1 MAVSVGSRLGPYH
14 VLAQLGAGGMGVVYR
29 ARDARL
35 QRDVAIKV
43 LSESVTSDP
52 ERLARFTREAQL
64 LASLNH
70 PHIAHVYG
78 LEESDGAQAIVM
90 ELVDGEDLSHRLSRG
105 PLPVAE
111 ALAIAKQVAEALEA
125 AHDQG
130 VVHRDLKP
138 ANIRIRPD
146 GSVKVLD
153 FGLATTLAP
162 GPTTPD
168 VDPSTVTTVT
178 SPTISESR
186 VIRGTAAYMSP
197 EQAKGRLA
205 DRRSDIW
212 AFGAV
217 LFEMLSG
224 LRPFA
229 AEDVSETLAAVLMK
243 EPDWSALPATTPP
256 TVVAVLRRCLQ
267 KDRKLRP
274 RDIGDVSLALDGAFA
289 PALPAGVAASDV
301 GAWGGWRRLGLPLAT
316 AVLATALLVGA
327 AAWARWPKPD
337 VRPVTRFAYSL
348 QEGHSL
354 TGLGSSSI
362 ALSPDGRAFA
372 YKTVHG
378 IYVRPLSDLEP
389 RLIPGTPEQPTT
401 FFFSPDGT
409 ALAYSDENEL
419 KRLPIQ
425 GGGPTVIATLQRDA
439 TVSGS
444 WAEDGSILFNDREGI
459 HEIPSAGG
467 SPKLIVARHGDEQFY
482 GPQRL
487 PGDSIL
493 FSVTASGNWNDGQA
507 VVQSLSS
514 GQRTVVVSNARD
526 ARYVRSG
533 HLLYARGDGLFGRA
547 FDPGNPAVAGT
558 EVALVR
564 GIYQSTT
571 NRVANYAVTDSTLVY
586 VRPGAQL
593 RTLVWV
599 DRNGREESIPV
610 PSRPY
615 AYAQLSPDGT
625 RIALDIRD
633 QQNDIW
639 IWDLARQ
646 NLQRLTFDPGLDR
659 GPIWTPDGKRI
670 AFSRTEEDSEAIV
683 WQPADGSGREQV
695 LTKGFDRGS
704 TPSDFTPDGAAIL
717 YVPRDGLY
725 DIGLARIADAPSGGG
740 SLLAG
745 PANESGAA
753 VSPDGRWLAYQ
764 SDETGRYE
772 VYVRPFPAV
781 DSARW
786 QISNA
791 GGDRPLWSRDGREL
805 FYREADGDAIKLM
818 AVSITTST
826 TLAASSPQ
834 MLFRGEYLAPNDGR
848 QVYDVDRRGER
859 FLLIKAADVPGQLR
873 GDSIV
878 VVQDWQQELA
888 RLAAAG
894 N

>member
-1 MAVSVGSRLGPYH
+1 MSVTIGSRLGPYH
-14 VLAQLGAGGMGVVYR
+14 VLAQVGAGGMGVVYR
-29 ARDARL
+29 ARDTRL

-43 LSESVTSDP
+43 LSASVTSDP
-52 ERLARFTREAQL
+52 ERMARFTREAQV

-78 LEESDGAQAIVM
+78 LEGSGGTQAIVM

-105 PLPVAE
+105 PLPLAE
-111 ALAIAKQVAEALEA
+111 ALTIAKQVAEALEA

-162 GPTTPD
+162 APSAPD
-168 VDPSTVTTVT
+168 ADPSTLPTVT

-243 EPDWSALPATTPP
+243 EPAWSALPTTTPP
-256 TVVAVLRRCLQ
+256 TVVAVLRQCLQ

-289 PALPAGVAASDV
+289 PVLPAGVAASGLP
-301 GAWGGWRRLGLPLAT
+301 GAPGWRRLVLPAG
-316 AVLATALLVGA
+316 AGVLATALAIGTI
-327 AAWARWPKPD
+327 AWARWPRHE
-337 VRPVTRFAYSL
+337 VRPVTRFVYAL

-354 TGLGSSSI
+354 TGLAASSI

-372 YKTVHG
+372 YKTIRG
-378 IYVRPLSDLEP
+378 IYVRALSDLEP
-389 RLIPGTPEQPTT
+389 RLIPGTPEQPTA
-401 FFFSPDGT
+401 FFFSPDGSS
-409 ALAYSDENEL
+409 LAYSDDNEL

-439 TVSGS
+439 TVSGT
-444 WAEDGSILFNDREGI
+444 WADDGSILFGDREGI
-459 HEIPSAGG
+459 HEIPAAGG
-467 SPKLIVARHGDEQFY
+467 SPKLLVGRRGDEQFY

-487 PGDSIL
+487 PGDAIL
-493 FSVTASGNWNDGQA
+493 FSQTPTGNWNDGQA
-507 VVQSLSS
+507 VVQSLTS

-533 HLLYARGDGLFGRA
+533 HLFYARGDGLFARV
-547 FDPGNPAVAGT
+547 FDPGHPTAPAT

-564 GIYQSTT
+564 GIYQSAT

-599 DRNGREESIPV
+599 DRNGRETPIAV
-610 PSRPY
+610 PARPY

-646 NLQRLTFDPGLDR
+646 NLQRLTFAPGLDR
-659 GPIWTPDGKRI
+659 GPLWTPDGRRI
-670 AFSRTEEDSEAIV
+670 AFSRTEEESEAIV
-683 WQPADGSGREQV
+683 WLPADGSGKEQL

-704 TPSDFTPDGAAIL
+704 TPSDFTPDGSAIL
-717 YVPRDGLY
+717 YVPRDGPY
-725 DIGLARIADAPSGGG
+725 DIGLAPIADAPTGGG
-740 SLLAG
+740 PLLAG
-745 PANESGAA
+745 PAGELGAA

-772 VYVRPFPAV
+772 IYVRPFPAV
-781 DSARW
+781 DTARW

-791 GGDRPLWSRDGREL
+791 GGDRPVWSRDGQEL
-805 FYREADGDAIKLM
+805 FYREADGDGIKLM
-818 AVSITTST
+818 AVPLTTRPS
-826 TLAASSPQ
+826 LAAGSPQ

-848 QVYDVDRRGER
+848 QVYDVDQRGER
-859 FLLIKAADVPGQLR
+859 FLMIRAADVPGQLR

-878 VVQDWQQELA
+878 VVQDWQQEL
-888 RLAAAG
+888 R
-894 N
+894 

>member
-1 MAVSVGSRLGPYH
+1 MPVTVGSRLGPYL
-14 VLAQLGAGGMGVVYR
+14 VLGQLGSGGMGVVYR
-29 ARDARL
+29 ARDTRL

-52 ERLARFTREAQL
+52 ERLARFTREAQV

-78 LEESDGAQAIVM
+78 LEGTGGTQAIVM

-111 ALAIAKQVAEALEA
+111 ALAIAKQVAQALEA

-162 GPTTPD
+162 APSSAD
-168 VDPSTVTTVT
+168 ADPSTLTTVT

-205 DRRSDIW
+205 DRRSDVW

-243 EPDWSALPATTPP
+243 EPDWSALPPMTPP
-256 TVVAVLRRCLQ
+256 TVVAVLRQCLQ

-289 PALPAGVAASDV
+289 PALPMGAAASTVASPD
-301 GAWGGWRRLGLPLAT
+301 GWRRLGWPM
-316 AVLATALLVGA
+316 VGA
-327 AAWARWPKPD
+327 ALVAASIVGLATWTRWPTAES
-337 VRPVTRFAYSL
+337 RPVTRFAYAL

-354 TGLGSSSI
+354 TGLGAGSI
-362 ALSPDGRAFA
+362 ALAPDGRAFA
-372 YKTVHG
+372 YKTVRG
-378 IYVRPLSDLEP
+378 IYVRSLSDLEP
-389 RLIPGTPEQPTT
+389 RLVPGTPDQPTA
-401 FFFSPDGT
+401 FFFSPDG
-409 ALAYSDENEL
+409 AWLAYSDDNEL

-425 GGGPTVIATLQRDA
+425 GGGPTVLATLQRDA

-459 HEIPSAGG
+459 HEVAAAGG
-467 SPKLIVARHGDEQFY
+467 APRLVVARHGDEQFY

-487 PGDSIL
+487 QGDLIL
-493 FSVTASGNWNDGQA
+493 FSVTATGDWNDGQA
-507 VVQSLSS
+507 VVQSMST
-514 GQRTVVVSNARD
+514 GERTVIANDVRD

-533 HLLYARGDGLFGRA
+533 QLLYARGDGLFARA
-547 FDPGNPAVAGT
+547 FDVRNATTAGP
-558 EVALVR
+558 EIALVR
-564 GIYQSTT
+564 GIYQSAS

-599 DRNGREESIPV
+599 DRNGRETPIDV
-610 PSRPY
+610 PARPY

-625 RIALDIRD
+625 RIVLDIRD

-639 IWDLARQ
+639 IWDLLRQ

-683 WQPADGSGREQV
+683 WLPADGSGKEQL

-704 TPSDFTPDGAAIL
+704 TPSDFTPDGSAIL
-717 YVPRDGLY
+717 YVPRDGPY
-725 DIGLARIADAPSGGG
+725 DIGLARVADAPSGGAP
-740 SLLAG
+740 LLAG
-745 PANESGAA
+745 PAGELGAA
-753 VSPDGRWLAYQ
+753 VSPDGHWLAYQ

-772 VYVRPFPAV
+772 IYVRPFPAV

-791 GGDRPLWSRDGREL
+791 GGDRPVWGRDGREL
-805 FYREADGDAIKLM
+805 FYRESDGDGIKLM
-818 AVSITTST
+818 AVAVTTRPSFST
-826 TLAASSPQ
+826 SSPQ

-859 FLLIKAADVPGQLR
+859 FLMIKAADVPGQLR

-878 VVQDWQQELA
+878 VVQDWQQELG